1 MGAALSMRLA
11 SNLSASGLNPEL
23 VSQLLEPSSNAQAV
37 LDEGLRLA
45 VANAINLVFLIA
57 FVSAVIALVAVFFA
71 PRIHLTD
78 KPSPAPISAD

>member
-1 MGAALSMRLA
+1 
-11 SNLSASGLNPEL
+11 
-23 VSQLLEPSSNAQAV
+23 

-71 PRIHLTD
+71 LTD
-78 KPSPAPISAD
+78 KPSPAPVSAD